1 MKLLLDTHIL
11 LWWLSDNPRLKP
23 KIRSAI
29 ASPQS
34 CAMGSF
40 ASIWEIAIKHRIGK
54 LNVSSAEVMALLESE
69 GFALLPFAPQQCAMI
84 EALPQ
89 HHADPFDHMIIAQA
103 QAHDAAI
110 ITSDAQFA
118 HYDVRCLPN

>member
-11 LWWLSDNPRLKP
+11 LWWLRDDLRLKP
-23 KIRSAI
+23 KARAAI
-29 ASPQS
+29 AAPQ
-34 CAMGSF
+34 CHAMVSF

-54 LNVSSAEVMALLESE
+54 LDIGSIAVMALLESE
-69 GFALLPFAPQQCAMI
+69 SFDLLPFAPDQCALI

-103 QAHDAAI
+103 QAHDAVI
-110 ITSDAQFA
+110 VTSDAKFA
-118 HYDVRCLPN
+118 HYDVRCLPS